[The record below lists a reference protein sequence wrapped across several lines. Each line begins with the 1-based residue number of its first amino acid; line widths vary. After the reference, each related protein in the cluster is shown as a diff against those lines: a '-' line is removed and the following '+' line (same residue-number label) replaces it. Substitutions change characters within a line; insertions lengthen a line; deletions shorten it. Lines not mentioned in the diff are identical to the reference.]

1 MNKLNIK
8 YLNTLIIT
16 SLVPFLDKYP
26 ELKDIINTG
35 QNSVS
40 NWDFSMTVAGAG
52 LYLTVNEGVDDNEIR
67 NQLAEIDK
75 QMPTALDNFCG
86 FINNNKNDKLNIEA
100 VIGFWVL
107 WNIKGQTPTE
117 NESKNLAPA
126 IGRYL
131 SKLISDLKQQ

>member
-8 YLNTLIIT
+8 YLNTLVIT

-26 ELKDIINTG
+26 ELKDILNAS
-35 QNSVS
+35 QNSAS
-40 NWDFSMTVAGAG
+40 NWDFFMTVAGAG
-52 LYLTVNEGVDDNEIR
+52 LYLTANEKVDDNEIR

-75 QMPTALDNFCG
+75 QMPTALGNFYC
-86 FINNNKNDKLNIEA
+86 FIKNNKSDKLSIES